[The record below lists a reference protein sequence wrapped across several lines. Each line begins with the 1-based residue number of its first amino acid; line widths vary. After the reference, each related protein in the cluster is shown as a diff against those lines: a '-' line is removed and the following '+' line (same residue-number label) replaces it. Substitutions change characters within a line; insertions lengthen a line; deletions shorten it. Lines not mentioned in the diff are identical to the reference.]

1 MGVPEHF
8 SIYWFYIVLPYGGI
22 IAFFHI
28 LVRASGFG
36 SASLQGVNEA
46 LAKCKLLAKMSR
58 GWNLCSELSSKGLV
72 GESRSDDGPKL
83 RRYTQLMK
91 PCNYNTI

>member
-1 MGVPEHF
+1 M
-8 SIYWFYIVLPYGGI
+8 LPYGGI

-28 LVRASGFG
+28 LGFIIWFYIVIPYGGIIALFHIMVRASGFG

-58 GWNLCSELSSKGLV
+58 GWKLRSELRNEDLV
-72 GESRSDDGPKL
+72 GRVA
-83 RRYTQLMK
+83 
-91 PCNYNTI
+91 